1 MFYLFYGM
9 QGFIYTYVHFYIYLP
24 HSLTACFLG
33 EPNLKISSF
42 MGSFTVRGRGGGGFS
57 QGVTSFLRH
66 RTGLV
71 SPEGH
76 FMVSQGR
83 PEVNRSIYFHFSSHI
98 MGKWVP
104 VPVTSLGY
112 LYIEA
117 CT

>member
-9 QGFIYTYVHFYIYLP
+9 QFYIYMYFYMHLP

-42 MGSFTVRGRGGGGFS
+42 MGSFTVKEQRGGGVS
-57 QGVTSFLRH
+57 QRVTSFLRH
-66 RTGLV
+66 RAGLV

-83 PEVNRSIYFHFSSHI
+83 PEVNRSIIFTFQ
-98 MGKWVP
+98 
-104 VPVTSLGY
+104 VT
-112 LYIEA
+112 
-117 CT
+117 